1 MPRYVDHDQRKREI
15 LDATSKV
22 LGQGGLSALSFRAV
36 AKELGGSTT
45 LVTHYFATQ
54 SDLLD
59 GLAGWLV
66 DDWEADLADLETGV
80 DDPHK
85 RLVLFLEWLIPDS
98 PESLLQ
104 ERARIGLLA
113 EKQVRSE
120 TTEMFN
126 VWDRRMRKLI
136 REHLKPIVPKKEL
149 EMRVDMIRVMTNGLT
164 FSAIE
169 HPDDW
174 SPKHMRAV
182 LDQSLIDMGLTAK

>member
-1 MPRYVDHDQRKREI
+1 MPRYVDHDQRKRDI
-15 LDATSKV
+15 LIATCKV
-22 LGQGGLSALSFRAV
+22 LGHGGLSALSFRAV

-45 LVTHYFATQ
+45 LVTHYFGSQAE
-54 SDLLD
+54 LLD

-80 DDPHK
+80 EDPRE
-85 RLVLFLEWLIPDS
+85 RLLLFLKWLIPDS
-98 PESLLQ
+98 EESLLQ

-113 EKQVRSE
+113 ERQDRTE
-120 TTEMFN
+120 AAEMFDI
-126 VWDRRMRKLI
+126 WDRRMRELI
-136 REHLKPIVPKKEL
+136 RQHLKPIVPKKEL

-174 SPKHMRAV
+174 STDRMWAV
-182 LDQSLIDMGLTAK
+182 LDQSLSDMGLTA

>member
-15 LDATSKV
+15 LNATCKV
-22 LGQGGLSALSFRAV
+22 LGQGGLTALSFRAV

-45 LVTHYFATQ
+45 LVTHYFGSQAE
-54 SDLLD
+54 LLD

-80 DDPHK
+80 DDPHE
-85 RLVLFLEWLIPDS
+85 RLVLFLEWLIPNS
-98 PESLLQ
+98 EESLLQ

-113 EKQVRSE
+113 ERQESSKAV
-120 TTEMFN
+120 EMFD
-126 VWDRRMRKLI
+126 VWDRRMRELI
-136 REHLKPIVPKKEL
+136 RQHLKPIVPKKDL

-174 SPKHMRAV
+174 SKDHMRTV
-182 LDQSLIDMGLTAK
+182 LDQALADMGLAA

>member
-45 LVTHYFATQ
+45 LVTHYFGSQAE
-54 SDLLD
+54 LLD
-59 GLAGWLV
+59 GLVGWLV
-66 DDWEADLADLETGV
+66 DDWEADLADLELGV
-80 DDPHK
+80 EDPHE
-85 RLVLFLEWLIPDS
+85 RFTVFLEWLVPNTK
-98 PESLLQ
+98 EGLLQ

-113 EKQVRSE
+113 ESQVRPE
-120 TTEMFN
+120 TKEMFD
-126 VWDRRMRKLI
+126 VWDARIRGLI
-136 REHLKPIVPKKEL
+136 RNHLKPIVPKKDL
-149 EMRVDMIRVMTNGLT
+149 EMRVDMIRVLTNGIT

-174 SPKHMRAV
+174 SKDHMQAI
-182 LDQSLIDMGLTAK
+182 LDQSLKDMGLTA